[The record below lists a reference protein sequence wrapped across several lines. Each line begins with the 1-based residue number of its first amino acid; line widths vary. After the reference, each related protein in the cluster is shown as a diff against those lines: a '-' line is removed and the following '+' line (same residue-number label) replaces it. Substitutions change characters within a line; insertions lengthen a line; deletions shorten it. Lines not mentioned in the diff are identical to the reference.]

1 MSSQSKVEDLLLSIR
16 GTRDEGNLVVL
27 ADSVGPSAVLFT
39 LYGRVVEEFLA
50 TLVPIR
56 AIDQK
61 GVADEITRRVM
72 NALFRPETKPEFN
85 ASISVWRDV
94 IVSRVRELFEGRMS
108 DADIERELAA
118 HAEDYYNFEID
129 GVVYLAVKAPREKLV
144 EVKLFTAP
152 KEDEGRVLRG
162 HLRDGALVRY
172 FVVRDYLGLMG
183 FSYLRR
189 GDEDDPLPGV
199 ASGAGV
205 PGVRGTWAVHFA
217 FYDASILDDGEKAP
231 GRARALLE
239 AIRGHQA
246 RLASHFLPEGEDL
259 NFRLTYNLVKVFLLA
274 QVIAEWQ
281 QKYNRERERAEEEAR
296 RAEEEARR
304 AEEEARRAEEEAR
317 RAEKYAKK
325 LRELGVDP
333 DEL

>member
-1 MSSQSKVEDLLLSIR
+1 MSSQSKVEDLFLSLR
-16 GTRDEGNLVVL
+16 GTRDEGDLVVL
-27 ADSVGPSAVLFT
+27 ADRVGPSAVLFT
-39 LYGRVVEEFLA
+39 LYGKVVEDFLA

-61 GVADEITRRVM
+61 GVADEITRRVTT
-72 NALFRPETKPEFN
+72 ALFRPETRPEFN

-94 IVSRVRELFEGRMS
+94 IVSRVRELFDGRKS
-108 DADIERELAA
+108 DAEIERELAV

-129 GVVYLAVKAPREKLV
+129 GVVYLALNAPREKLV

-152 KEDEGRVLRG
+152 EGDEGKVLRG
-162 HLRDGALVRY
+162 HLREGTLLRY

-189 GDEDDPLPGV
+189 GDSDDPLPSV
-199 ASGAGV
+199 TSGAGV

-217 FYDASILDDGEKAP
+217 FYDAGILDDGEKAP
-231 GRARALLE
+231 ARARALLD
-239 AIRGHQA
+239 AIRRDQE
-246 RLASHFLPEGEDL
+246 RLASRFLPQGEDL

-281 QKYNRERERAEEEAR
+281 QKYERERERAEEEAK
-296 RAEEEARR
+296 RAEEEAKR
-304 AEEEARRAEEEAR
+304 AQEEAK
-317 RAEKYAKK
+317 RAEKYARK

-333 DEL
+333 EKI